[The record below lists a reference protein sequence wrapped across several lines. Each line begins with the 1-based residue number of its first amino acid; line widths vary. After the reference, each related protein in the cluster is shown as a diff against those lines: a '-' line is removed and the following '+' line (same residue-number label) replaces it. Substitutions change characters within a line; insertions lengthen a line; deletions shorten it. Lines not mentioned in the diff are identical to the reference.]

1 MKTGIFQEDNGNY
14 SMTRVV
20 FLMLTVYAMLQTSLG
35 YFLLSWPAGE
45 GIAFFGA
52 VAAVATGGK
61 LLQKTMEQKV
71 E

>member
-1 MKTGIFQEDNGNY
+1 MKTGFFQEDNGSY

-20 FLMLTVYAMLQTSLG
+20 FLMLILYSILQTSLG
-35 YFLLSWPAGE
+35 FFVLHWPTGE

-61 LLQKTMEQKV
+61 LLQKIMEQKP
-71 E
+71 